1 MQSLIDFSCYKKI
14 AKISPRILPRINHL
28 KCPCLDNNQKIHS
41 NLSFRSLSLEDIFV
55 PTSSSPWLLS
65 AVRTAEC
72 RLSRFTMLRW
82 LHQKCM
88 KIVLFKK
95 GKNDHP
101 LDLPVHVAERERD
114 RERCGRKI
122 ESVETMVEQAC
133 DVISLSSYSSET
145 FHLQSHAF
153 SHFSTTKHLK
163 IKLWI

>member
-1 MQSLIDFSCYKKI
+1 
-14 AKISPRILPRINHL
+14 
-28 KCPCLDNNQKIHS
+28 
-41 NLSFRSLSLEDIFV
+41 
-55 PTSSSPWLLS
+55 
-65 AVRTAEC
+65 
-72 RLSRFTMLRW
+72 
-82 LHQKCM
+82 M

-101 LDLPVHVAERERD
+101 LDLPMFVGARE

-122 ESVETMVEQAC
+122 ESVETMVERAC

-153 SHFSTTKHLK
+153 SHFSTMEHLK